1 MAKAAG
7 VSSAT
12 VSRVFSG
19 AAKVDPATHKRV
31 VQAAKKSGYVPNA
44 YARTLSSGR
53 SNTYGLILSDLTNPF
68 FPDLVKSFQ
77 QRAREFGYE
86 TLISDTDYDL
96 QRMEQSVRRM
106 VEYKVDGVAIMTS
119 EMSAPLLQV
128 LRQRKIPM
136 VFLDTG
142 KPGLLVSNVSIDY
155 EQGVDLAIQ
164 HLTSLGH
171 RRIALIQGP
180 AELRSAVLRRE
191 AFLHA
196 LKRHGVR
203 PVLPHIRTS
212 DHSVEG
218 GKLAMLE
225 LLKQKPWPTAVMCS
239 NDLSAIGAL
248 HAAHGEGIRVPQQL
262 SIIGFDDIGTSSLM
276 QPPLTTVRVSRTE
289 VASRAFTALHA
300 MTQGE
305 RTRGLSEVIP
315 CDLVVRGSTA
325 SVKAQSFFR

>member
-1 MAKAAG
+1 MNIREVAKLAG

-19 AAKVDPATHKRV
+19 AARVEPKTHRRV
-31 VQAAKKSGYVPNA
+31 MQAAKKLGYVPNA
-44 YARTLSSGR
+44 YARTLSSGK

-77 QRAREFGYE
+77 QKAREFGYE
-86 TLISDTDYDL
+86 TLLADTDYDL
-96 QRMEQSVRRM
+96 ERMEDGIRRM

-119 EMSAPLLQV
+119 EMSPSLIQLL
-128 LRQRKIPM
+128 RRRKIPM

-142 KPGLLVSNVSIDY
+142 KPGPLVSNISLNY

-180 AELRSAVLRRE
+180 SALRSAVTRRE

-196 LKRHGVR
+196 MRRHGIR
-203 PVLPHIRTS
+203 PLTQHIQTS
-212 DHSVEG
+212 DHSVDG
-218 GKLAMLE
+218 GRTAMLE
-225 LLKQKPWPTAVMCS
+225 LMKTSKWPTAVMCS

-248 HAAHGEGIRVPQQL
+248 QAAHSLGIRVPEEL
-262 SIIGFDDIGTSSLM
+262 SIIGFDDIQMSSLV
-276 QPPLTTVRVSRTE
+276 QPALTTVHVSRKE
-289 VASRAFTALHA
+289 VASRAFTALYG
-300 MTQGE
+300 MTQGGQV
-305 RTRGLSEVIP
+305 RGVQQVVP
-315 CDLVVRGSTA
+315 CELVVRDSTA
-325 SVKAQSFFR
+325 PVKE